1 MNIAKPSDR
10 AKGRIRKVHSYT
22 LSPVDIIRLHALVE
36 RTGSS
41 RSRIVS
47 DAIQALYRRI
57 IDGVQP

>member
-1 MNIAKPSDR
+1 MNITKPTDR

-22 LSPVDIIRLHALVE
+22 LSPVDIIRLHALAQL
-36 RTGSS
+36 TGSS

-57 IDGVQP
+57 IEVQP